1 MPRDIAPSSSSRKSL
16 ARGESLKDLLE
27 ALPPSVSPFVELAP
41 LATEEPASD
50 EAILRAKTVAGL
62 LEHEQQL
69 IDMKEATR
77 WKSSTD
83 SLIERLQRLPPCPWG
98 SVPGAL

>member
-1 MPRDIAPSSSSRKSL
+1 MPRDTARCSSSRKSR
-16 ARGESLKDLLE
+16 ARGESLLELLE

-41 LATEEPASD
+41 LVSEEPAS
-50 EAILRAKTVAGL
+50 EHPILRGKTIAVL
-62 LEHEQQL
+62 LEHEQQVL
-69 IDMKEATR
+69 DMKEAIR

-98 SVPGAL
+98 SAPGAL

>member
-1 MPRDIAPSSSSRKSL
+1 MPRDIAPSSSSKKSP
-16 ARGESLKDLLE
+16 ARGETLQDLLE

-50 EAILRAKTVAGL
+50 DPILRGKTVAGL

-69 IDMKEATR
+69 IDMKEAIR

-83 SLIERLQRLPPCPWG
+83 LLIERLERLPPCPWG